1 MATSIIS
8 TAIAVA
14 VLWVAYRVLF
24 INSNRLVFNRA
35 FLITALGF
43 SLILPAA
50 GLMIGGSSP
59 QIVSYRQSLFS
70 GIMLDEVVITA
81 EGVIVNT
88 PVEMT
93 AQEETAAPVVATVNS
108 FNIWKYLWIIYLIG
122 VGVMGMVF
130 LFKLGKILF
139 IIVSSPKKKM
149 PGYTAVFT
157 GKEHGSY
164 SFFSYAFFPNENVNA
179 EIVRHEMS
187 HIAHHHSI
195 DILFVELMMI
205 IQWFNPFIYLYK
217 RELQSI
223 HEYMADRDVVATGID
238 KQNYMMLI
246 LQQCTAVDFSNMS
259 NNFSFLLTKKRIKM
273 ITQSKKAKGVVI
285 KALLTL
291 PLFALLLFANCKSNG
306 QNKVSAEKAEIAE
319 TTTDNEK
326 LTTIKIGEESYVSF
340 ADPMEI
346 SLDGKDYTLDIN
358 SVKNE
363 KTFKLGDHKVVAKNN
378 HDERHSYT
386 LTVDGKPFDLNY
398 ITRMLFEDSDEATD
412 DSEFIIDDTE
422 FDKSDIELGAV
433 EVMPG
438 YPGGINAMYD
448 FIQKN
453 LKYPESAKDK
463 GIEGRVFISFVVEKD
478 GSISNVNVLRGV
490 CEELDAEAV
499 KVVKAMP
506 KWTPGMNNGKAVRVQ
521 YTLPIVF
528 KLSGDSTTTA
538 LSGTKW
544 EGRGEGIGNDT
555 AEGMKFVM
563 DMTMDF
569 YNNNDGLFVMKLM
582 AQDQDGKTTP
592 QTVFENVGLD
602 FTYSYDGKSAGSI
615 QPKNTDGSTLGGE
628 DQQPYSFVMQ
638 DGKIIVS
645 FYDFKDDCGIEKITF
660 NRK

>member
-8 TAIAVA
+8 IAIAVA

-24 INSNRLVFNRA
+24 INSNRLIFNRA
-35 FLITALGF
+35 FLIVALGF

-50 GLMIGGSSP
+50 GVYIGRNTP
-59 QIVSYRQSLFS
+59 QIVSYKQSLFQ

-81 EGVIVNT
+81 EGVTISTVND
-88 PVEMT
+88 VKADENA
-93 AQEETAAPVVATVNS
+93 AQVVAQKKAPLS
-108 FNIWKYLWIIYLIG
+108 LIG
-122 VGVMGMVF
+122 PIRLIWLIGAIGAALVF
-130 LFKLGKILF
+130 LFKLGKIIY
-139 IIVSSPKKKM
+139 IIIRSPKKKM

-164 SFFSYAFFPNENVNA
+164 SFFNYAFFPNENVNE

-187 HIAHHHSI
+187 HIAHHHSA

-217 RELQSI
+217 RELQSL

-285 KALLTL
+285 KALLTI

-306 QNKVSAEKAEIAE
+306 QNKVSTEKATENAVE
-319 TTTDNEK
+319 NESR
-326 LTTIKIGEESYVSF
+326 TTIKIGEESYVSF

-346 SLDGKDYTLDIN
+346 NLDGKDYTLDIN

-363 KTFKLGDHKVVAKNN
+363 KTFKLGDHKIVAKNN
-378 HDERHSYT
+378 HDERNSYT
-386 LTVDGKPFDLNY
+386 VTVDGEPFDLKY
-398 ITRMLFEDSDEATD
+398 IVNMIFDESGD
-412 DSEFIIDDTE
+412 DDEVY
-422 FDKSDIELGAV
+422 GAV
-433 EVMPG
+433 DVMPE
-438 YPGGINAMYD
+438 YFGGVNAMFD

-453 LKYPESAKDK
+453 VNYPESAKKK
-463 GIEGRVFISFVVEKD
+463 GIEGRVFVQFVVEKD
-478 GSISNVNVLRGV
+478 GSLSSFQVLRGV
-490 CEELDAEAV
+490 NDELNDEAIRV
-499 KVVKAMP
+499 LKMMP
-506 KWTPGMNNGKAVRVQ
+506 KWKPGMKDGKPVRVQ
-521 YTLPIVF
+521 FTMPFNFKINGTENTL
-528 KLSGDSTTTA
+528 TA
-538 LSGTKW
+538 LSGTHW
-544 EGRGEGIGNDT
+544 MGTGIGYQQ
-555 AEGMKFVM
+555 GMKFVM

-582 AQDQDGKTTP
+582 TQDKDGKMTP

-602 FTYSYDGKSAGSI
+602 FTYSFDGKSAGSI

-645 FYDFKDDCGIEKITF
+645 FYDLKDDCGIEKITF
-660 NRK
+660 VKK

>member
-1 MATSIIS
+1 MTTSIIS
-8 TAIAVA
+8 IAIAIAV
-14 VLWVAYRVLF
+14 LWLAYRLLF

-35 FLITALGF
+35 FLIIALGF

-50 GLMIGGSSP
+50 GIMIGRSTP
-59 QIVSYRQSLFS
+59 QIASYRQSLFS

-81 EGVIVNT
+81 EGVAISTQADVTDN
-88 PVEMT
+88 ES
-93 AQEETAAPVVATVNS
+93 AAPVVAKNQRK
-108 FNIWKYLWIIYLIG
+108 FDFIGFIGHIWLIG
-122 VGVMGMVF
+122 AIGAALVF
-130 LFKLGKILF
+130 LFKLGKIVF
-139 IIVSSPKKKM
+139 IIVRSPKKKM

-164 SFFSYAFFPNENVNA
+164 SFFNYAFFPDENVSP

-187 HIAHHHSI
+187 HIEHHHSI

-217 RELQSI
+217 RELQSL

-306 QNKVSAEKAEIAE
+306 QNKVSTDKTSENAVEKAS
-319 TTTDNEK
+319 
-326 LTTIKIGEESYVSF
+326 LTTIKLGEESYVSF

-346 SLDGKDYTLDIN
+346 SLDGTDYTLDIN

-378 HDERHSYT
+378 HDERNSYSVT
-386 LTVDGKPFDLNY
+386 IDGKPFDLKY
-398 ITRMLFEDSDEATD
+398 IVNMIF
-412 DSEFIIDDTE
+412 DDTDASNDDE
-422 FDKSDIELGAV
+422 VYGDV
-433 EVMPG
+433 EVMPE
-438 YPGGINAMYD
+438 YFGGANAMYE

-463 GIEGRVFISFVVEKD
+463 GIEGKVFIGFVVEKD
-478 GSISNVNVLRGV
+478 GSLSHFNVLRGV
-490 CEELDAEAV
+490 SDDIDAEAIRV
-499 KVVKAMP
+499 LKMMP
-506 KWTPGMNNGKAVRVQ
+506 KFKPGMKDGKPVRVQ
-521 YTLPIVF
+521 YTMPFNF
-528 KLSGDSTTTA
+528 KLTGNENTLTA

-544 EGRGEGIGNDT
+544 EGHGEGMGNDT

-563 DMTMDF
+563 DMTMEF
-569 YNNNDGLFVMKLM
+569 YNNNDGLFVMKLTT
-582 AQDQDGKTTP
+582 QDKDGKTP
-592 QTVFENVGLD
+592 AQTVFEDVGLD

-628 DQQPYSFVMQ
+628 DQQPYSFVMK

-645 FYDFKDDCGIEKITF
+645 FYDFKEDIGIETITF
-660 NRK
+660 VKK

>member
-8 TAIAVA
+8 IAIAVA

-24 INSNRLVFNRA
+24 INSNRLTFNRT
-35 FLITALGF
+35 FLIVALGF

-50 GLMIGGSSP
+50 GVYIGRSTP
-59 QIVSYRQSLFS
+59 QIASYRQSLFH

-81 EGVIVNT
+81 EGVTIST
-88 PVEMT
+88 PVETPAGDAM
-93 AQEETAAPVVATVNS
+93 AVAPVQAS
-108 FNIWKYLWIIYLIG
+108 SQKFNLWHYIWVVYLIG
-122 VGVMGMVF
+122 VGVMALLF
-130 LFKLGKILF
+130 LIKLARIAIV
-139 IIVSSPKKKM
+139 IIRSPKKRM

-164 SFFSYAFFPNENVNA
+164 SFFNYAFFPNENVNSD
-179 EIVRHEMS
+179 IVRHEMS
-187 HIAHHHSI
+187 HIAHHHSA

-205 IQWFNPFIYLYK
+205 IQWFNPFIYMYK
-217 RELQSI
+217 RELQSL

-306 QNKVSAEKAEIAE
+306 QNQASVE
-319 TTTDNEK
+319 TPAKDAVENESRTIIK
-326 LTTIKIGEESYVSF
+326 LGEDSFVSF

-346 SLDGKDYTLDIN
+346 NLDGIDYTLDIN

-378 HDERHSYT
+378 HDERNSYT
-386 LTVDGKPFDLNY
+386 VTVDSEPFDLKY
-398 ITRMLFEDSDEATD
+398 IVNMIFDETD
-412 DSEFIIDDTE
+412 ESGDDDE
-422 FDKSDIELGAV
+422 VYGAV
-433 EVMPG
+433 DVMPE
-438 YPGGINAMYD
+438 YFGGVNAMFD

-453 LKYPESAKDK
+453 VKYPESAKKK
-463 GIEGRVFISFVVEKD
+463 GIEGRVFVQFVVEKD
-478 GSISNVNVLRGV
+478 GSLSSFQVLRGV
-490 CEELDAEAV
+490 NDELNDEAIRV
-499 KVVKAMP
+499 LKMMP
-506 KWTPGMNNGKAVRVQ
+506 KWKPGMKDGKPVRVQ
-521 YTLPIVF
+521 YTMPF
-528 KLSGDSTTTA
+528 KFQLSGNENTMTA

-544 EGRGEGIGNDT
+544 EGRGEGIGHDT

-582 AQDQDGKTTP
+582 TQDKDGKMTP

-602 FTYSYDGKSAGSI
+602 FTYSFDGKSAGSI

-628 DQQPYSFVMQ
+628 DQLPYSFVMQ
-638 DGKIIVS
+638 DGKIIVN

-660 NRK
+660 VKK